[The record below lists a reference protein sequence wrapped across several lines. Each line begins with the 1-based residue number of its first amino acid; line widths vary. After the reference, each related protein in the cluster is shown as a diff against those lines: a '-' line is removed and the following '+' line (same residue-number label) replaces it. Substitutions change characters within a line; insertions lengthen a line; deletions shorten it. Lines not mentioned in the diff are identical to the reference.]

1 MDAPPPPPPPPPPP
15 HSSPPPPPGG
25 GGPPPPPPQPRGFDM
40 LQYSETI
47 LVKDIRF
54 YPQQDEICFMGGGA
68 AGGL

>member
-1 MDAPPPPPPPPPPP
+1 MDAPPPPK
-15 HSSPPPPPGG
+15 
-25 GGPPPPPPQPRGFDM
+25 PRGFDT

-54 YPQQDEICFMGGGA
+54 YLQQDEICFMGGGA